1 MFFRKGNTGPLVRG
15 RTPMERF
22 LRTVGLF
29 VVFLAVGLAFWHNNE
44 RRMREIAAGGALK
57 DPAGLLS
64 KEDRSFVTGFID
76 SIKDRFGVQA
86 RVEIGPAAAD
96 FTETDSKTLF
106 FGIDPEARKV
116 AAAFPPL
123 MRRALGGE
131 LSAYLEREH
140 FEPYWASGDW
150 AQGLKTALALI
161 WTRLDNLDQPGG
173 GRSANDTA
181 PAPEQ
186 EGSKP

>member
-1 MFFRKGNTGPLVRG
+1 MFFRKGTSTGPLVRG

-29 VVFLAVGLAFWHNNE
+29 VVFLGVALAFWHNTE
-44 RRMREIAAGGALK
+44 RRMREITAGGAL
-57 DPAGLLS
+57 
-64 KEDRSFVTGFID
+64 EDRSFVTGFAD
-76 SIKDRFGVQA
+76 SLKDRFGVQA
-86 RVEIGPAAAD
+86 RVEIGPGAAD
-96 FTETDSKTLF
+96 FTEIDSKTLF
-106 FGIDPEARKV
+106 FGIDPEARRV

-150 AQGLKTALALI
+150 PQGLKTALALI
-161 WTRLDNLDQPGG
+161 WTRLDNLDRPDAGQ
-173 GRSANDTA
+173 ADATA
-181 PAPEQ
+181 PDPER
-186 EGSKP
+186 EGNKP

>member
-1 MFFRKGNTGPLVRG
+1 MFFRKGTSTGPLVRG
-15 RTPMERF
+15 RTPVERF

-29 VVFLAVGLAFWHNNE
+29 VVFLGVALAFWHNTE
-44 RRMREIAAGGALK
+44 RRMREITAGGALK

-64 KEDRSFVTGFID
+64 KEDRSFVTGFAD
-76 SIKDRFGVQA
+76 SLKDRFGVQA
-86 RVEIGPAAAD
+86 RVEIGPGAAD
-96 FTETDSKTLF
+96 FTEIDSKTLF
-106 FGIDPEARKV
+106 FGIDPEARRV

-150 AQGLKTALALI
+150 PQGLKTALALI
-161 WTRLDNLDQPGG
+161 WTRLDNLDRPDAGQ
-173 GRSANDTA
+173 ADATA
-181 PAPEQ
+181 PDPER
-186 EGSKP
+186 EGNKP